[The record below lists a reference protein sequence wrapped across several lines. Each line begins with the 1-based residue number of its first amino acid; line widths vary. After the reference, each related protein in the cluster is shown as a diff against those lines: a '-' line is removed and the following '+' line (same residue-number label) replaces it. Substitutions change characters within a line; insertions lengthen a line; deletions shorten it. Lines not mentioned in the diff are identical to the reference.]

1 MIYSISTFNPCCIE
15 PVTVSI
21 GIYVLTKSKKI
32 INTRTLTRTKYINT
46 QIIKFIDYNK
56 ELLIDA
62 GKEELVEFISDT
74 KILNYIKLNPTIAV
88 TLYFIILLAYIIF

>member
-1 MIYSISTFNPCCIE
+1 MIYGITTFNPSCIE
-15 PVTVSI
+15 PVTISI
-21 GIYVLTKSKKI
+21 GLYIVTRSKKF

-46 QIIKFIDYNK
+46 KLIKFINSNK

-74 KILNYIKLNPTIAV
+74 KLLNYIKFNPTIA
-88 TLYFIILLAYIIF
+88 LMIYFMILIIYIIF